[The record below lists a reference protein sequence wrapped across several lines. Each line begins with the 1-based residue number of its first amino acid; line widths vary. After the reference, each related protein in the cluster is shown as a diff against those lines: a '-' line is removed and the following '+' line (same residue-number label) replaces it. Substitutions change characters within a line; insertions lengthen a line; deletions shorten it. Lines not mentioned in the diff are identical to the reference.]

1 MNAFRRGA
9 VAGVVLLIL
18 PLSIDAQRPSADWPQ
33 WRGPNRDGAAGAF
46 AVPQTW
52 PETLVQRWKTEVGIG
67 YATPLVVGDRVYVF
81 SRRGE
86 DETMSALDAQTGKE
100 IWHTGYT
107 VDFTMH
113 SAAVRHDKGP
123 KSTPVFANGTL
134 FSIGMTGVVTAFDAA
149 TGRQLWQKPGST
161 PLPLYTS
168 HAFSPVVDRGQ
179 VIFHVG
185 GHEKGAL
192 TAFDVVTGAMKWNW
206 PGDGPGYGSPILADL
221 GGVRQVITITQG
233 KVVGVDVSNGTLL
246 WERPFVSGNST
257 NSITPV
263 RHGQTVIVSGN
274 GGPTVAFT
282 VAKNGSQWTTT
293 TIWENPDVPL
303 RLTNGVIVGDLL
315 FGLTN
320 RNAGQ
325 YFGVDAKT
333 GKTLWTS
340 PGRQAGN
347 AAIEKAGDFLVS
359 LEDDGDLV
367 VARSSQTAFDQVRKY
382 KVADGET
389 WAEAA
394 LSGNRIV
401 VKDLNSVT
409 LWTLN

>member
-1 MNAFRRGA
+1 MSAFRRGA

-86 DETMSALDAQTGKE
+86 NETMSALDAQTGKE
-100 IWHTGYT
+100 IWHTGYA

-134 FSIGMTGVVTAFDAA
+134 FSIGMTGVVTAFDAD

-192 TAFDVVTGAMKWNW
+192 TAFDVVTGAVKWNW